1 MTLFDHYL
9 EYMTQLMEG
18 RRTPP
23 EGITLPEGDM
33 TEKVASLSRQLQQVG
48 TAAFVR
54 ACARQDGVTL
64 PEEIYRQADDTTSLQ
79 QLLQSAVQLA
89 PAQEAPPA
97 EEPSETAPDPDAGK
111 HAFEVFLDCVAL
123 DDGLVQYLMEVLQKR
138 DWKEFY
144 KLSQITTKLDLDPEE
159 FLYWLGNKELYA
171 DEEERSCAVIMD
183 ACLERLRQ
191 EGQLELMAALLSGD
205 RQTFE
210 LFRCQAPELQHLPAA
225 TYEWYSKNYLD
236 RDYPIRMLM
245 KCRGIR
251 FPEHIPGNESK

>member
-33 TEKVASLSRQLQQVG
+33 TEKAASLSRQLQQMG

-89 PAQEAPPA
+89 PVQEASPA

-159 FLYWLGNKELYA
+159 FLYWLAHRQDYA
-171 DEEERSCAVIMD
+171 GEEERACAAVMD
-183 ACLERLRQ
+183 HALLRLAE
-191 EGQLELMAALLSGD
+191 EGRLDVVAALLSGD
-205 RQTFE
+205 RKTFE
-210 LFRCQAPELQHLPAA
+210 TFRCEAPELVHAPVA
-225 TYEWYSKNYLD
+225 TYDWYVQHYLD
-236 RDYPIRMLM
+236 RDYPIRLIMRLNGV
-245 KCRGIR
+245 K
-251 FPEHIPGNESK
+251 FPD

>member
-89 PAQEAPPA
+89 PVQEAPPA
-97 EEPSETAPDPDAGK
+97 EEPSETAPDPRCRQA
-111 HAFEVFLDCVAL
+111 
-123 DDGLVQYLMEVLQKR
+123 
-138 DWKEFY
+138 
-144 KLSQITTKLDLDPEE
+144 
-159 FLYWLGNKELYA
+159 
-171 DEEERSCAVIMD
+171 
-183 ACLERLRQ
+183 RLR
-191 EGQLELMAALLSGD
+191 GVSG
-205 RQTFE
+205 
-210 LFRCQAPELQHLPAA
+210 L
-225 TYEWYSKNYLD
+225 
-236 RDYPIRMLM
+236 
-245 KCRGIR
+245 RGA
-251 FPEHIPGNESK
+251 G

>member
-23 EGITLPEGDM
+23 EGITLPEGGM
-33 TEKVASLSRQLQQVG
+33 TEKAASLSRQLQQVG

-89 PAQEAPPA
+89 PVQEASPA

-144 KLSQITTKLDLDPEE
+144 KLSQITTKLDLDPGIS
-159 FLYWLGNKELYA
+159 LLAGQQGA
-171 DEEERSCAVIMD
+171 
-183 ACLERLRQ
+183 LRRR
-191 EGQLELMAALLSGD
+191 GGALLHRHHGCLSG
-205 RQTFE
+205 
-210 LFRCQAPELQHLPAA
+210 AA
-225 TYEWYSKNYLD
+225 AAGGTAGADGGTAL
-236 RDYPIRMLM
+236 R
-245 KCRGIR
+245 
-251 FPEHIPGNESK
+251 